1 MAFSAH
7 HLFFDDLET
16 SAEWKSPGRTIT
28 EADIMTYAG
37 FSADFNPMHIDEE
50 FAKKTPYRK
59 RIAHGFGIFGIASG
73 LGVQAPLVRIIAL
86 TGVRW
91 WKFSLP
97 VFIGDTIHVNARV
110 VEKTV
115 KGRGRRGEV
124 VWYRGIVSGGLFN
137 VRLEGSGM
145 IAITTHYDP
154 LTLRVTPGKPV
165 FTDPNATVAWSG
177 SLAPELKT
185 DVSLKTFFGRGSGES
200 IQMKFEG
207 DGFVVVQP
215 FEETPM
221 NAAGG

>member
-7 HLFFDDLET
+7 HLFFDDLDTT
-16 SAEWKSPGRTIT
+16 SEWESPGRTIT

-50 FAKKTPYRK
+50 FAKKTPYRR

-124 VWYRGIVSGGLFN
+124 VWYRGIVN
-137 VRLEGSGM
+137 QEGKTVQEGE
-145 IAITTHYDP
+145 ITMLVECRP
-154 LTLRVTPGKPV
+154 LTRPIEEAAAA
-165 FTDPNATVAWSG
+165 ATALG
-177 SLAPELKT
+177 TA
-185 DVSLKTFFGRGSGES
+185 
-200 IQMKFEG
+200 
-207 DGFVVVQP
+207 
-215 FEETPM
+215 
-221 NAAGG
+221 